1 MGKERMLL
9 LIRITWRTFCL
20 FHFELKN
27 KKNDDCA
34 FLPQLTL
41 LPLGRLQAEQWGL
54 ENIPS
59 IRFISK

>member
-9 LIRITWRTFCL
+9 LIRITWRTFYL
-20 FHFELKN
+20 FHFEFKN

-41 LPLGRLQAEQWGL
+41 LPLGRL
-54 ENIPS
+54 
-59 IRFISK
+59 